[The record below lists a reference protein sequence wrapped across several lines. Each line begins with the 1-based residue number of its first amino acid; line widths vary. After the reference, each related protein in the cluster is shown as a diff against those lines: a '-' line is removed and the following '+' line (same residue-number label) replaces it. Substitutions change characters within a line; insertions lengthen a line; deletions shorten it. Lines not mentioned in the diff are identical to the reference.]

1 MIPAEA
7 CLRLAEELPVS
18 LLESLIAQLR
28 GSSVLVIPNPVYQ
41 ARVDHFLERWHENRV
56 DLAPMLEVA
65 LAARRLA
72 PTTELVWTGPPNILV
87 PLRRT
92 EQVLFDLIGG
102 AEEGLTL
109 TSFGVFQIP
118 RLVDELEA
126 ALERRVALRVV
137 LGDRELHSYQEIER
151 QRLQLGSKVVDRA
164 LLLHWPVTRRAR
176 DEKGRAG
183 LMHVK
188 AAVADSRLAFLTS
201 ANLTEAALERNM
213 ELGVLIRGGTIP
225 SAIDRLIDTLVE
237 SGELCRL

>member
-1 MIPAEA
+1 M
-7 CLRLAEELPVS
+7 
-18 LLESLIAQLR
+18 
-28 GSSVLVIPNPVYQ
+28 
-41 ARVDHFLERWHENRV
+41 
-56 DLAPMLEVA
+56 
-65 LAARRLA
+65 
-72 PTTELVWTGPPNILV
+72 
-87 PLRRT
+87 
-92 EQVLFDLIGG
+92 
-102 AEEGLTL
+102 
-109 TSFGVFQIP
+109 
-118 RLVDELEA
+118 
-126 ALERRVALRVV
+126 
-137 LGDRELHSYQEIER
+137 
-151 QRLQLGSKVVDRA
+151 VDRA